1 MILLDNISKIF
12 STDEMDTYALADINL
27 AIAQGDFVSIFGP
40 SGGGKSTLLS
50 ILAMHDLPSK
60 GKYYFEGILVNG
72 FSSADILKFRRE
84 HMGYIFQEFNLI
96 DELTVEDNVGLPL
109 RAVGMT
115 RKEMKKRVDEL
126 LAEVDLSNRKMHY
139 PIQLS
144 GGQQQR
150 VAIARAL
157 ANKPK
162 IIFADEPTGNLDSLN
177 SEIVINLI
185 KSAHQNGST
194 ICMVTHNSDYA
205 SIARRTISI
214 RDGKLLEI
222 N

>member
-1 MILLDNISKIF
+1 MILLDNISKVF

-27 AIAQGDFVSIFGP
+27 EIAQGDFVSIFGP

-60 GKYYFEGILVNG
+60 GKYYFDGMLVNG
-72 FSSADILKFRRE
+72 FSAADILKFRRH

-115 RKEMKKRVDEL
+115 QKETKKRVDEL

-185 KSAHQNGST
+185 KLANQNGST
-194 ICMVTHNSDYA
+194 ICMVTHNADYA
-205 SIARRTISI
+205 AIARRTISI
-214 RDGKLLEI
+214 RDGKLLE
-222 N
+222 NN

>member
-1 MILLDNISKIF
+1 
-12 STDEMDTYALADINL
+12 MDTYALADINL

-139 PIQLS
+139 PIQ
-144 GGQQQR
+144 
-150 VAIARAL
+150 
-157 ANKPK
+157 
-162 IIFADEPTGNLDSLN
+162 
-177 SEIVINLI
+177 
-185 KSAHQNGST
+185 
-194 ICMVTHNSDYA
+194 
-205 SIARRTISI
+205 
-214 RDGKLLEI
+214 
-222 N
+222 

>member
-1 MILLDNISKIF
+1 MIVLDNINKVF
-12 STDEMDTYALADINL
+12 STDEMDTYALQGISLEINR
-27 AIAQGDFVSIFGP
+27 GDFVSIFGP

-50 ILAMHDLPSK
+50 VLAMHDAPTS
-60 GKYYFEGILVNG
+60 GIYFFDNNLVNE
-72 FSSADILKFRRE
+72 FSSAKVLKFRRE
-84 HMGYIFQEFNLI
+84 FMGYIFQEFNLI
-96 DELTVEDNVGLPL
+96 DDLTVEDNVGLPL
-109 RAVGMT
+109 RAVGLTKKET
-115 RKEMKKRVDEL
+115 RKRVDEL
-126 LAEVDLSNRKMHY
+126 LDEVELSSRKRHY

-162 IIFADEPTGNLDSLN
+162 IIFADEPTGNLDSVN

-185 KSAHQNGST
+185 KLANERGAT
-194 ICMVTHNSDYA
+194 VCMVTHNPDYA
-205 SIARRTISI
+205 AIAKRTISI
-214 RDGKLLEI
+214 RDGKLAEV